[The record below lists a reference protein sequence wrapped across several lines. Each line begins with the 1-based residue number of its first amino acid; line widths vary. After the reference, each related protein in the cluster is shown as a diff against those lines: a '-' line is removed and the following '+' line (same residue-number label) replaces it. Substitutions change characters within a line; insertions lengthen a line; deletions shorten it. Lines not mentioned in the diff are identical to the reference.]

1 MSNTHDPPQEQSQ
14 PLCAA
19 PFPPRTPYG
28 AEELA
33 EVTDALRSQNL
44 FSFGGTKV
52 KALEQQFAEQ
62 YGVRYAYACT
72 SGTAAIHLA
81 IAALN
86 PEPGSE
92 IITAPVTDFGTI
104 AGLLFQGCV
113 PIFADWKPGA
123 FNLDPEDIERKIT
136 AKTAA
141 ILPVHLFGNP
151 CDMDEIIAIAQRHGL
166 PVIEDCAQAYCTT
179 HRGRLV
185 GTIGDIGCFS
195 MQQSKHLATG
205 EGGMVITGSEDL
217 AMRMELF
224 RDKGWESRGKWGARA
239 YAFLG
244 LNYRMNELTAAVALV
259 QLRKVEAVATARHER
274 GGQLTRLISG
284 LPGIHPAPVADGGY
298 HSYWLYALRVTGRDA
313 EAFAQALIKEGLP
326 CGWGYTVK
334 PIYLCT
340 EALSAK
346 RTFGTSGYPF
356 NSQYYGK
363 EIEYRPGLC
372 PVAERELLETI
383 TISLNENWTT
393 ADIEDTA
400 RTISKVAQGR
410 Q

>member
-1 MSNTHDPPQEQSQ
+1 MSTPRK
-14 PLCAA
+14 
-19 PFPPRTPYG
+19 PFQARSPYG
-28 AEELA
+28 EE
-33 EVTDALRSQNL
+33 EVEEVASAIRSQNL

-52 KALEQQFAEQ
+52 KALEQQFAQ
-62 YGVRYAYACT
+62 TYGMRYAYACT

-81 IAALN
+81 IAALD

-92 IITAPVTDFGTI
+92 VITAPVTDFGTI

-123 FNLDPEDIERKIT
+123 FNLDPEDIERKLSE
-136 AKTAA
+136 KTAA
-141 ILPVHLFGNP
+141 IIPVHLFGNP
-151 CDMDEIIAIAQRHGL
+151 CDMDAVMEIARRHKL

-195 MQQSKHLATG
+195 MQGSKHLATG
-205 EGGMVITGSEDL
+205 EGGMTITGNEDY
-217 AMRMELF
+217 AMRLDLF

-244 LNYRMNELTAAVALV
+244 LNYRMNELTAAVGLV
-259 QLRKVEAVATARHER
+259 QLRKVESVVETRHSLGDLLSE
-274 GGQLTRLISG
+274 LISG
-284 LPGIHPAPVADGGY
+284 IPGIHPAPVTQGGY
-298 HSYWLYALRVTGRDA
+298 HSYWLYAFRVTDRDA
-313 EAFAQALIKEGLP
+313 EAFAKALIAQGLP

-340 EALSAK
+340 EALSKK

-356 NSQYYGK
+356 DSQYYGK
-363 EIEYRPGLC
+363 EVEYAPGVC
-372 PVAERELLETI
+372 PVAEKELLETI
-383 TISLNENWTT
+383 TIGINENWTEQDVRD
-393 ADIEDTA
+393 AA
-400 RTISKVAQGR
+400 RIIDWVAKGC
-410 Q
+410 